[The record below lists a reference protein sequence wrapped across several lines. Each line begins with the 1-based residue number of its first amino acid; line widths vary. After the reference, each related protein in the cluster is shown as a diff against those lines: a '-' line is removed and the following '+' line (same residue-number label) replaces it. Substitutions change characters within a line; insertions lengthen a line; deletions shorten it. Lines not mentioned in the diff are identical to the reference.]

1 VPRLILA
8 SASPARLGLL
18 RAAGFDPEVVVSGV
32 AEDDVTGP
40 VADVARELA
49 ERKARH
55 VAARIELGDHVV
67 VGCDTVVV
75 QAGVQ
80 RGKPATADE
89 ARGWWQAAAG
99 QPAEVVTGH
108 AVVDGR
114 DHRLASEV
122 SRTVVHLGTPSPDE
136 IEAYLATGEPLAVAG
151 GLTIDGYGAPFV
163 ERIEGDHGTVVG
175 LSLPVLRRLVTGFGV
190 DITSL
195 WQVPVR

>member
-1 VPRLILA
+1 VPRLVLA

-32 AEDDVTGP
+32 PEDDVTGP

-55 VAARIELGDHVV
+55 VAAGLGVGDHVV

-80 RGKPATADE
+80 RGKPATADD
-89 ARGWWQAAAG
+89 ARAWWRAAAG
-99 QPAEVVTGH
+99 KPADVVTGH

-114 DHRLASEV
+114 DGRLEIEV
-122 SRTVVHLGTPSPDE
+122 STTVVHLGTPSPDE
-136 IEAYLATGEPLAVAG
+136 IEAYVATGEPLAVAG

-163 ERIEGDHGTVVG
+163 ERIDGDHGTVVG
-175 LSLPVLRRLVTGFGV
+175 LSLPVLRRLLAGLGV

-195 WQVPVR
+195 WRVPVR